1 MSKGRIS
8 LFLIVLTFLVFAQV
22 AGHQFV
28 DWDDGVWITENAKLA
43 SGLTP
48 GSVWRVLAEPHEG
61 NWIPLSHLSLLL
73 TRTLSGPQPAG
84 FLLGNLVLH
93 MLASVTLFLALARMT
108 GALGRSAFVAAVF
121 AVHPLHVES
130 VAWASTRKDVLAG
143 LFFAGTL
150 YVHSRHAEQPGSKS
164 RYALVLLLLACG
176 VLSKPTVVTLPFVLL
191 LLDFWPLGRLHVD
204 TRAGGRR
211 VLLEKLPMFAL
222 VAAVSAITFWVQ
234 RSGGGM
240 EFADRMLPLGLRLW
254 NALDSY
260 GVYLA
265 QTVWPV
271 RLSVFYP
278 HPVEAVSH
286 SRALLSGVLLVAVSA
301 GALALARRAP
311 YLLVGWLWYLITLI
325 PMIGIVQVGVQAHA
339 DRYMYLPLQGLA
351 IAVAWGA
358 VDLVGSS
365 PVRRRA
371 LAMAGAGVIALLAI
385 AAHRQVATWRD
396 SLTLF
401 GRAVALDPHNLV
413 AQHRFA
419 VALRNADRLDEAQ
432 QHYQEIIRR
441 EPRWALPWLELGGL
455 VEERGELPEA
465 LRHYQEGLRLLPSH
479 AAGQASLGRVLLHLG
494 RPAEARAALERAQAL
509 GIDSAALYGLLATSA
524 QLLGRDADAVRE
536 YRMALARD
544 PDLIS
549 AANNLAWVLA
559 ASRDASLRDPG
570 EAVRLAEAALEK
582 REAPDAG
589 FLDTLA
595 VSYAADGRFD
605 DAVRTA
611 TSAAELADR
620 TGQSSAAREIRGRIP
635 LFRAHRAWVD
645 PALEDRR

>member
-1 MSKGRIS
+1 VSKGRIS
-8 LFLIVLTFLVFAQV
+8 LVLFVLVFLVFAQV
-22 AGHQFV
+22 AGHQLV
-28 DWDDGVWITENAKLA
+28 DWDDSFVITEN
-43 SGLTP
+43 P
-48 GSVWRVLAEPHEG
+48 VLAPDASAAERARAILAPHHG
-61 NWIPLSHLSLLL
+61 NWIPLTQLSLVL
-73 TRTLSGPQPAG
+73 TQASAGPEPDG
-84 FLLGNLVLH
+84 FLIGNFVLH
-93 MLASVTLFLALARMT
+93 ALSAVLLFLALARMT

-130 VAWASTRKDVLAG
+130 VAWATERKDVLAG
-143 LFFAGTL
+143 LCFSLTL
-150 YVHSRHAEQPGSKS
+150 LAYARYAERPDSKL
-164 RYALVLLLLACG
+164 RYALVLAALACG
-176 VLSKPTVVTLPFVLL
+176 LLSKPTVVTLPLVLL
-191 LLDFWPLGRLHVD
+191 LLDFWPLGRLRLPPAA
-204 TRAGGRR
+204 TPRR
-211 VLLEKLPMFAL
+211 VWLEKLPMLAL
-222 VAAVSAITFWVQ
+222 VLAVSAVTLLVQ

-240 EFADRMLPLGLRLW
+240 EFADRALPLGLRLW

-286 SRALLSGVLLVAVSA
+286 ARALLSGALLVAVTA
-301 GALALARRAP
+301 AALALARRAP

-325 PMIGIVQVGVQAHA
+325 PVIGIVQVGVQAHA

-365 PVRRRA
+365 PLRRRA
-371 LAMAGAGVIALLAI
+371 LATAAGVLIAVLAI

-401 GRAVALDPHNLV
+401 GRAVALDPGNLV
-413 AQHRFA
+413 TQHRLA
-419 VALRNADRLDEAQ
+419 VALRAADRLDEAQ
-432 QHYQEIIRR
+432 ERYQEIIRR
-441 EPRWALPWLELGGL
+441 EPRWALPWLEFGGL
-455 VEERGELPEA
+455 LEERGNLPEA
-465 LRHYQEGLRLLPSH
+465 LRHYREGLRLRPSH

-494 RPAEARAALERAQAL
+494 RPLEARIALERAQSL

-524 QLLGRDADAVRE
+524 QLLGRDADAVSE
-536 YRMALARD
+536 YRTALARD
-544 PDLIS
+544 PELIS
-549 AANNLAWVLA
+549 AANNLAWILA
-559 ASRDASLRDPG
+559 ASRDASLHDPG
-570 EAVRLAEAALEK
+570 EAVRLAESALAK
-582 REAPDAG
+582 REVPDAG

-620 TGQSSAAREIRGRIP
+620 TGQSSTAREIRGRIP

-645 PALEDRR
+645 PALEDHR